1 MRRRWNPGTLKSS
14 IPILVGLVLIGL
26 GSSVAA
32 DLNRPEIQELVD
44 VALEHAYRQEY
55 DEAWE
60 LLARLAADFPDNP
73 AADFFTGAYWQ
84 LYMFDHGTDSL
95 EPVFLDCMERCRN
108 RARDVLDQ
116 EENARAHLYL
126 GATRVYE
133 AVYFGW
139 KGDYWQ
145 TLRAGLKAP
154 PELGLALQQDST
166 LDDAC
171 LGLGVSE
178 YFHYAAGRY
187 LVGLNLFGSLG
198 KAVGLVR
205 RAAEGDGYFAIT
217 ARYTLSWMMT
227 QEKRFPEAHELL
239 DNLLVD
245 YPGNRLFRKQSRDT
259 YFAEK
264 EYAAAVQVGEA
275 LDQEL
280 QELQPDNWSGK
291 AENDLSLVR
300 NYTRLGDH
308 ESARQRCD
316 SVISYESYAANGVR
330 LDDYVREARALKKR
344 LGN

>member
-1 MRRRWNPGTLKSS
+1 MPGCYRRCAAVCLAFALLAPAAATELNP
-14 IPILVGLVLIGL
+14 
-26 GSSVAA
+26 
-32 DLNRPEIQELVD
+32 PEVQELVNE
-44 VALEHAYRQEY
+44 ALEHAYLQEY
-55 DEAWE
+55 DAAFE
-60 LLARLAADFPDNP
+60 LLVGLSADFPDNP
-73 AADFFTGAYWQ
+73 AGDFFTGAYWQ
-84 LYMFDHGTDSL
+84 LYMFDHGTDTL
-95 EPVFLDCMERCRN
+95 EPVFLDCMERCRD
-108 RARDVLDQ
+108 RARAILA
-116 EENARAHLYL
+116 EEDNARAHLYL

-145 TLRAGLKAP
+145 ALRAGLKAP
-154 PELGLALQQDST
+154 PELSLALQQDST

-187 LVGLNLFGSLG
+187 LAGLNLFGSLN
-198 KAVGLVR
+198 KAVGMVR
-205 RAAEGDGYFAIT
+205 RAGEGSGYFAIT

-245 YPGNRLFRKQSRDT
+245 YPGNRLFRKQSRET
-259 YFAEK
+259 YYAEK
-264 EYAAAVQVGEA
+264 NYAGAVRVGEE
-275 LDQEL
+275 LDLEL
-280 QELQPDNWSGK
+280 QELQPDNWDGK

-300 NYTRLGDH
+300 SYTRMGDR

-316 SVISYESYAANGVR
+316 SVISYEPYAPSGVR

>member
-1 MRRRWNPGTLKSS
+1 LTRFLGCLVVLLLGTSAAVELNP
-14 IPILVGLVLIGL
+14 
-26 GSSVAA
+26 
-32 DLNRPEIQELVD
+32 PEVQELVD
-44 VALEHAYRQEY
+44 GALEHAYRQEY
-55 DEAWE
+55 DAAFE
-60 LLARLAADFPDNP
+60 LLTRLSADFPDNP
-73 AADFFTGAYWQ
+73 AADFFMGAYWQ
-84 LYMFDHGTDSL
+84 LYMFDHGTDTL
-95 EPVFLDCMERCRN
+95 EPVFLDYMERSRN
-108 RARDVLDQ
+108 RAREILDQ
-116 EENARAHLYL
+116 EENARAHLYV

-154 PELGLALQQDST
+154 PELSLALQQDSM

-171 LGLGVSE
+171 LGLGVNE

-187 LVGLNLFGSLG
+187 LVGLNLFGSLD
-198 KAVGLVR
+198 KAVRLVR
-205 RAAEGDGYFAIT
+205 RAAEGDGYFTIT

-227 QEKRFPEAHELL
+227 QEKRFAEAHELL

-264 EYAAAVQVGEA
+264 EYAAAVKVGEA

-280 QELQPDNWSGK
+280 QEQQPDNWAGK

-300 NYTRLGDH
+300 NYTRLDDR

-316 SVISYESYAANGVR
+316 SVISYESPAAGGVR
-330 LDDYVREARALKKR
+330 LSDYIREARALRRK
-344 LGN
+344 L